1 MLLRPLSL
9 SSQEPAEAFQVQQ
22 RRCCGLAGQSTCL
35 VNRRPWVQIPAVPA
49 ILHELDKLFMAALL
63 ATENK

>member
-9 SSQEPAEAFQVQQ
+9 SSQEPAEAFQMQQ
-22 RRCCGLAGQSTCL
+22 RRGCGLAGQGTCL

-49 ILHELDKLFMAALL
+49 ILHELEKLSMAAI
-63 ATENK
+63 ASAQE